1 MRAVAAVTELAVQ
14 RIDVDRDPLTV
25 APGLE
30 VAEGDVVCS
39 VAGAQPG
46 VEPLSGLVADV
57 DEIGPHCFDATV
69 VGDRAVARH
78 DRLEIPAQQQ
88 VAGVDPVLHRS
99 RPDDRRA
106 FDEQDVAGERCAV
119 AGHVD
124 HDVAAGV
131 GGAYLDEVHCRLA
144 DLKAQAALERPRG
157 GRVGDPL
164 ELEAAEAV
172 DQKVG
177 DEAAVRAG
185 AAQERRERFRCRR
198 LHLDCRGLRGDDLG
212 AGDEFVAV
220 GVIAVG
226 VRVHQPV
233 DVGGGRVGVL
243 HRVEH
248 LAGVRQV
255 EQRVDEQRLAAA
267 DDQPGVAPAPAAIGL
282 QPGVGVVAEVVEA
295 AFVREAR
302 CAESRPG

>member
-1 MRAVAAVTELAVQ
+1 MAW
-14 RIDVDRDPLTV
+14 
-25 APGLE
+25 
-30 VAEGDVVCS
+30 
-39 VAGAQPG
+39 
-46 VEPLSGLVADV
+46 
-57 DEIGPHCFDATV
+57 
-69 VGDRAVARH
+69 H

-106 FDEQDVAGERCAV
+106 LDEQDVAGERGAISRDV
-119 AGHVD
+119 K

-131 GGAYLDEVHCRLA
+131 GRAHLDQFHCRFA
-144 DLKAQAALERPRG
+144 DLEAQPALERAI
-157 GRVGDPL
+157 GRRVSDPL
-164 ELEAAEAV
+164 ELEAAEAL
-172 DQKVG
+172 DQEVA
-177 DEAAVRAG
+177 DQATVRAG
-185 AAQERRERFRCRR
+185 AAHQRRERFRCRR
-198 LHLDCRGLRGDDLG
+198 LHLVGGGLRGDDLG

-255 EQRVDEQRLAAA
+255 EQRVDEQRLVAA
-267 DDQPGVAPAPAAIGL
+267 DDQPRVAPAPAAVGL
-282 QPGVGVVAEVVEA
+282 QPGVGAVAEVVEA

-302 CAESRPG
+302 RAESRPG